1 MRIKL
6 DKKHYL
12 NSDTYS
18 YWITCEYE
26 IKTGKRKGSVDEKRV
41 SGYEPTFEMAV
52 ESYIDK
58 KINGSDAAEVAQLVK
73 EIKDLKTEVRGWKNS
88 LAEINKEEA
97 KG

>member
-1 MRIKL
+1 MQK
-6 DKKHYL
+6 
-12 NSDTYS
+12 
-18 YWITCEYE
+18 
-26 IKTGKRKGSVDEKRV
+26 
-41 SGYEPTFEMAV
+41 TFEMAV

-88 LAEINKEEA
+88 LAEINKEEV